1 MARILRGKIADA
13 VLAEIRRMIMNGE
26 LNEGDKLPNQTEFA
40 AQLGVSRPS
49 LREALQTLSRL
60 GAIEQ
65 RPGLGTVLKSRAAAL
80 MSESLEMSILSDE
93 EGTIQL
99 TEVRRIIETGM
110 VELAVERVTD
120 REMADITKVMQDM
133 EAAAAADDVAAYRD
147 QDLMF
152 HNIIAEACHNQF
164 VQNLFQNIRSSFEQF
179 LKESFEAM
187 PFMLENSLQGHREI
201 FKGLVER
208 NSDLAMAAMRKH
220 LLLVQRAVQDY
231 FQNSNIKRTAK

>member
-1 MARILRGKIADA
+1 MARVSRGKIADA
-13 VLAEIRRMIMNGE
+13 VLAEIRRMILSDE
-26 LNEGDKLPNQTEFA
+26 LKEGDKLPNQTEFA

-65 RPGLGTVLKSRAAAL
+65 RPGMGTVLISRAGAL
-80 MSESLEMSILSDE
+80 MTKSLEMSILSDE

-110 VELAVERVTD
+110 VELAVERATD
-120 REMADITKVMQDM
+120 REMADIASVMQAM
-133 EAAAAADDVAAYRD
+133 EKAAEERDIPGYRD

-152 HNIIAEACHNQF
+152 HNIIADACHNQF
-164 VQNLFQNIRSSFEQF
+164 VQNLFQEIRSSFEQF

-187 PFMLENSLQGHREI
+187 PFMLENSLQGHRDI
-201 FKGLVER
+201 FAGLIKRDSEM
-208 NSDLAMAAMRKH
+208 AMAAMRKH
-220 LLLVQRAVQDY
+220 LLLIQRAVEDY
-231 FQNSNIKRTAK
+231 FQNNGINHKAK